1 MRLGYLRLDSRH
13 NIYLITHRAPRLAP
27 SSSAQLLV
35 AFRISLLCLKL
46 NLLTKKRAMDLYIF
60 KRSGK
65 ENRRRDILFV
75 SQKDANWSPS
85 LPSPRFCESGWLF
98 YNYLVICLMLL
109 QGPFQLVAQGQRGE
123 ASYSPKG
130 CIFKRHFAHSISQR
144 NNHCKSFGTL
154 IFHIFK
160 IFIFNPHGH
169 RFKSNVKLVYV
180 GQSNAIQDF
189 LLVPCYKGVYPT
201 VISVLLC
208 ISKPWNQI

>member
-46 NLLTKKRAMDLYIF
+46 NLLTKKRAMGLCIF
-60 KRSGK
+60 KRSRK

-75 SQKDANWSPS
+75 SQKDENWSPS
-85 LPSPRFCESGWLF
+85 LPSPRICEAGWLF

-109 QGPFQLVAQGQRGE
+109 QGPFQLVAQGKRGE
-123 ASYSPKG
+123 AIYSPKG

-160 IFIFNPHGH
+160 IFIFIHMAIGSKVMLSLCMLARVM
-169 RFKSNVKLVYV
+169 RFKTSSQFPVIKE
-180 GQSNAIQDF
+180 F
-189 LLVPCYKGVYPT
+189 YPT